1 MDAGNCGGGVRMIGQ
16 SFTLLPVGRWAGGPV
31 GRWAGGPVGRW
42 AGGPVGRWEGGAV
55 GRWAGVLVGG
65 WAGGRVGRWAGGP
78 VGRWAGGPVGR
89 WAGGPVGRWA
99 GGPGRASVDVRL
111 PVVRDAAG
119 RAGNGLADGVM
130 LRRGQFRAAVVEVL
144 RSEEHTSEL
153 Q

>member
-42 AGGPVGRWEGGAV
+42 AGGPAGR
-55 GRWAGVLVGG
+55 R
-65 WAGGRVGRWAGGP
+65 AGGP
-78 VGRWAGGPVGR
+78 VGAAVW
-89 WAGGPVGRWA
+89 
-99 GGPGRASVDVRL
+99 GRASVDVRL

-119 RAGNGLADGVM
+119 RAGNGLADGMM

-144 RSEEHTSEL
+144 VWVAPEPFLVWLEAPDHRVPGRGGVRAGVL
-153 Q
+153 AR